1 MTIGLG
7 SSASEWDAIACE
19 YDKWFAEEPGK
30 SVFRLESMLLLAILG
45 FQAGESV
52 LDVGCGTGRFLSV
65 LLEMGADAKGIDGSP
80 GMLEVAK
87 ERGLRDRAIL
97 GDAKR
102 LPFSDKAF
110 DYAVF
115 FTSLEFID
123 DPIKA
128 LAEAARVTRKR
139 VAIGFLN
146 RRSIMGIVYRRAARS
161 RASIYSRARFYSG
174 RDIERL
180 AESVRVGSLAGIR
193 YGLFLPVSF
202 LPASTPIEQ
211 LLLGSEIPIGGFG
224 AAAFDVG

>member
-1 MTIGLG
+1 MTIGSA
-7 SSASEWDAIACE
+7 SSAPGWDAVASD
-19 YDKWFAEEPGK
+19 YDKWFDDEPGRTAL
-30 SVFRLESMLLLAILG
+30 RLESSLLLAILG

-87 ERGLRDRAIL
+87 ERGLRDRAVL

-146 RRSIMGIVYRRAARS
+146 RRSITGIVYRRAARS
-161 RASIYSRARFYSG
+161 RASIYSRARFFSG
-174 RDIERL
+174 RDIEGL
-180 AESVRVGSLAGIR
+180 AESAGVGDLAGVR

-202 LPASTPIEQ
+202 LRASTPIER